1 MMPLPKFTLLQPQ
14 SLKEA
19 AIALKEA
26 DGRGRILSGG
36 TDLLVNMKHELYPD
50 SSDLLIYVAD
60 LQELRQV
67 QLNDGCLEVGAG
79 LRLNEVAEH
88 ELVQLYAGALAT
100 ACSKVAHPQAR
111 HMGTLGGNI
120 CLDVRCNYV
129 NRTPAWRTALGG
141 CLKAEGDCCHVVEQG
156 KRCVAALSGD
166 SVAPLVALNAKV
178 RIVGPDDERIV
189 PVGEIRSKDGEAP
202 LNLEVGEILASV
214 IIPCDTETRRKSV
227 YHKWAVRQA
236 VDFPLVSLAMV
247 CDLDE
252 RGLVQDLRIA
262 VGALGPRPKLIK
274 GTVKFIGQPL
284 SESIAKDVAALLTK
298 QCSPLS
304 NLLYDIEYR
313 RHLLG
318 VLARRQIMAWAN
330 GTVDPETKPVLKS
343 A

>member
-1 MMPLPKFTLLQPQ
+1 MMPLPKFSLVQPKT
-14 SLKEA
+14 LKEA
-19 AIALKEA
+19 AQALRDA

-50 SSDLLIYVAD
+50 SSDVLVYVAD
-60 LQELRQV
+60 LEELRQV
-67 QLNDGCLEVGAG
+67 QLKDGFLEVGAG
-79 LRLNEVAEH
+79 LRLHEVADH
-88 ELVQLYAGALAT
+88 ELVQLYASALAT

-111 HMGTLGGNI
+111 HMGTLGGNV

-141 CLKAEGDCCHVVEQG
+141 CLKSEGDSCHVVVQG
-156 KRCVAALSGD
+156 TRCVAAMSGD
-166 SVAPLVALNAKV
+166 SVAPLVALGAQV
-178 RIVGPDDERIV
+178 RIVGPDGERVV
-189 PVGEIRSKDGEAP
+189 PVGDVRSKDGEHP
-202 LNLEVGEILASV
+202 LKMDIGEILVSV
-214 IIPCDTETRRKSV
+214 LIPCDSEGRRKSV

-247 CDLDE
+247 CDMDDE
-252 RGLVQDLRIA
+252 GLVKDLRIA

-274 GTVKFIGQPL
+274 GTAKFVGGAL
-284 SESIAKDVAALLTK
+284 DEHVAEKVSELLRK

-318 VLARRQIMAWAN
+318 VLGKRQILAWAN
-330 GTVDPETKPVLKS
+330 GSPDPETRPVLKS

>member
-1 MMPLPKFTLLQPQ
+1 MMPLPKFELIQPE

-19 AIALKEA
+19 ARALKA
-26 DGRGRILSGG
+26 AKGKGRILSGG
-36 TDLLVNMKHELYPD
+36 TDLLVNMKHRLYPG
-50 SSDLLIYVAD
+50 SSDVLIYVAD
-60 LQELRQV
+60 LAELRQV

-79 LRLNEVAEH
+79 LRLDEVAEH
-88 ELVQLYAGALAT
+88 ELVQLYASALST

-141 CLKAEGDCCHVVEQG
+141 CLKAEGDCCHVVEGG
-156 KRCVAALSGD
+156 KLCVAALSGD
-166 SVAPLVALNAKV
+166 SMAPLVALNAKV
-178 RIVGPDDERIV
+178 RIVGPDEERTI
-189 PVGEIRSKDGEAP
+189 PIGELRNKDGEAP
-202 LNLEVGEILASV
+202 LNLGEGEILASV
-214 IIPCDTETRRKSV
+214 IIPCDTEARRKSV

-252 RGLVQDLRIA
+252 VGLVQDLRIA

-284 SESIAKDVAALLTK
+284 SEAMAKDISALLTK

-318 VLARRQIMAWAN
+318 VLAKRQIMAWAD
-330 GTVDPETKPVLKS
+330 GTSDPVTKPILRS